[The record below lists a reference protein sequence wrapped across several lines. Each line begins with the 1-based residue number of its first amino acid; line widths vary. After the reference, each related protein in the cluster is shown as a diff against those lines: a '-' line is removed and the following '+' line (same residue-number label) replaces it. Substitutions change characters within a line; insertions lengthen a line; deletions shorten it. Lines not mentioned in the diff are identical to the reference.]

1 MELLTRNPKARSHSI
16 QFMKNS
22 LLFFVFLL
30 PFISIGQGNLVFD
43 GKNTFD
49 GQPLMNTTIT
59 VLESGKLIQTLNTG
73 NSNAFKLDLPLGK
86 NYSIFF
92 TNARSQRMFLEVLM
106 ADLPKKLLDYKIVYQ
121 LSIPFFPKDAGT
133 SLDTTQFKSP
143 FHKVI
148 FNGKDKMV
156 DDTLYMK
163 QFLSKVYLKKKETAE
178 VTGNVPAA
186 VKWTNLAGKFTYSG
200 KEKSP
205 VRNKKVNLT
214 NEKGNVVKTTS
225 TNKYGN
231 FIFTNVD
238 MNDARKIE
246 VDFKKEI
253 AAGQQVAVELSN
265 SKGEMLCTSNVANG
279 KAECQN
285 SAGNKVIE
293 KLIDPRFTYKI
304 SAKLINENDKKIS
317 FYSNKIVVLLNDRNN
332 VVRRAITNAFGSFVF
347 TDLKPGA
354 TYLIGVEKSDV
365 EAGMKVSLYTN
376 SDHFIAPVDSNLTSR
391 YARRFAADNS
401 GIFND
406 LIINDDQL
414 KMNVKGK
421 LYGNAINNPLGDMKI
436 LLLNDKM
443 EAIDTTTT
451 DGFGKFIF
459 KYLPYNKDY
468 SINAFD
474 DKESLLEAINNIHIY
489 SSEDEIIKV
498 VSNFKV
504 KRFKYNPL
512 DADRSKLS
520 EIYADDPWLALMD
533 MDGPAPAA
541 NTTIIEDILFE
552 SNKSDLLPD
561 AQRTL
566 SKIALVL
573 NSTQG
578 IKIELSAHTDAVGD
592 DAYNQT
598 LSEKRARAAVEYII
612 SKGVPASRIVAKGYG
627 ESKIV
632 NRCKNGVFCTDD
644 EHAPNR
650 RIEFKILKN

>member
-1 MELLTRNPKARSHSI
+1 
-16 QFMKNS
+16 MKNFL
-22 LLFFVFLL
+22 LLFISLL
-30 PFISIGQGNLVFD
+30 PFISFGQGNLIFD

-49 GQPLMNTTIT
+49 GQPLMNTTIS
-59 VLESGKLIQTLNTG
+59 VFEGGKLIQTVNTG
-73 NSNAFKLDLPLGK
+73 NSDVFKLNLPLGK

-92 TNARSQRMFLEVLM
+92 TNPRSQKMFLDVLM
-106 ADLPKKLLDYKIVYQ
+106 GDLPKKLLDYKMTYA
-121 LSIPFFPKDAGT
+121 LSIPFFPKDAFT
-133 SLDTTQFKSP
+133 SLDTTQFRNA

-148 FNGKDKMV
+148 FDGKYRMV
-156 DDTLYMK
+156 DDTIYMK
-163 QFLSKVYLKKKETAE
+163 QFLSKVYLSKKASAE
-178 VTGNVPAA
+178 VIKEAPAA
-186 VKWTNLAGKFTYSG
+186 VKWTNLAGKFTYPG
-200 KEKSP
+200 KEKAP

-225 TNKYGN
+225 TNKYGT

-238 MNDARKIE
+238 MNDAKKIE

-253 AAGQQVAVELSN
+253 TSGQQVAVELSN
-265 SKGEMLCTSNVANG
+265 SKGESVCTSNVTNG
-279 KAECQN
+279 KAECQ
-285 SAGNKVIE
+285 SSGGTKVIE

-317 FYSNKIVVLLNDRNN
+317 FYSNKIVVLLNERNN
-332 VVRRAITNAFGSFVF
+332 VIRRAITNAFGSFVF

-365 EAGMKVSLYTN
+365 EAGMKVNLYTN
-376 SDHFIAPVDSNLTSR
+376 GDHFIAPVDSNLTSR

-406 LIINDDQL
+406 LIISDEQL

-421 LYGNAINNPLGDMKI
+421 LYGNSVNNPLGDMKI

-443 EAIDTTTT
+443 EPIDTATT

-468 SINAFD
+468 SITTFD
-474 DKESLLEAINNIHIY
+474 EKESLLEAINNILVY
-489 SSEDEIIKV
+489 SSEDEVIKV
-498 VSNFKV
+498 VSNFKG
-504 KRFKYNPL
+504 KRFRYNPL
-512 DADRSKLS
+512 DADKSKLS
-520 EIYADDPWLALMD
+520 EIYADDPWLAMMD
-533 MDGPAPAA
+533 MDSPAPKA

-552 SNKSDLLPD
+552 SNKYDLLPD
-561 AQRTL
+561 AKRTL

-573 NSTQG
+573 NSTQTL
-578 IKIELSAHTDAVGD
+578 KIELSAHTDCIGD

-598 LSEKRARAAVEYII
+598 LSENRAKAAVDYMI
-612 SKGVPASRIVAKGYG
+612 SKGVPASRLVAKGYG
-627 ESKIV
+627 ESKIL
-632 NRCKNGVFCTDD
+632 NRCKNGVYCPDD